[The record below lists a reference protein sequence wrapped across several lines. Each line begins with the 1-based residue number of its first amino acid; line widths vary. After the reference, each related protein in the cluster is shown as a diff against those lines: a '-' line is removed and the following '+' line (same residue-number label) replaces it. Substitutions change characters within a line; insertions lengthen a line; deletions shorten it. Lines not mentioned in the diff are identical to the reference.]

1 MLRLLKPKKEDD
13 RECESNNGHRGR
25 GGGGGISFFFNKRN
39 ETVTNMRERILS
51 NEMRI
56 DRKIGGGVRVSFLVE
71 LSGLSF
77 SSIVY
82 MSNALSVFHTH
93 ARARTH
99 ARIVCSAFVT
109 AAAATAAAI
118 QIHGDERRRFRF
130 PTSPCR
136 FLLLLV
142 LLFRWPDLL

>member
-1 MLRLLKPKKEDD
+1 
-13 RECESNNGHRGR
+13 
-25 GGGGGISFFFNKRN
+25 
-39 ETVTNMRERILS
+39 MRERILS

-93 ARARTH
+93 ARTHARAHARTH
-99 ARIVCSAFVT
+99 VQSFVARLQSAFVT
-109 AAAATAAAI
+109 AAAAAV

>member
-1 MLRLLKPKKEDD
+1 
-13 RECESNNGHRGR
+13 
-25 GGGGGISFFFNKRN
+25 
-39 ETVTNMRERILS
+39 MRERILS

-93 ARARTH
+93 ARTHARTH
-99 ARIVCSAFVT
+99 ALYA
-109 AAAATAAAI
+109 
-118 QIHGDERRRFRF
+118 QH
-130 PTSPCR
+130 
-136 FLLLLV
+136 L
-142 LLFRWPDLL
+142 

>member
-1 MLRLLKPKKEDD
+1 
-13 RECESNNGHRGR
+13 
-25 GGGGGISFFFNKRN
+25 
-39 ETVTNMRERILS
+39 MRERILS

-99 ARIVCSAFVT
+99 ACSAFVT
-109 AAAATAAAI
+109 AAAATAV

>member
-1 MLRLLKPKKEDD
+1 VKVITVIAEEEEEEEEYLF
-13 RECESNNGHRGR
+13 CFH
-25 GGGGGISFFFNKRN
+25 FFFNKRKK
-39 ETVTNMRERILS
+39 TVTNMRERILS

-93 ARARTH
+93 ARTRARTH
-99 ARIVCSAFVT
+99 ARTIICRTLTIS
-109 AAAATAAAI
+109 I
-118 QIHGDERRRFRF
+118 CDSSRRRRSDPWGREMAVPLPHQPLPPSSSSCFAF
-130 PTSPCR
+130 S
-136 FLLLLV
+136 LA
-142 LLFRWPDLL
+142 